1 MPKRADTAGD
11 GRDRIAP
18 AATESPQR
26 HPSEK
31 TINVGSAVSSGAA
44 DRKAQFTPALDPL
57 EMPRFQ
63 TLPLYNAS
71 DFPEPAIQAAL
82 EFDDPS
88 PAARAAA
95 AANVHAGRIGLSTV
109 RSELA
114 GVRDVMAQEGDSL
127 LPAMPSFDGPEL
139 SEADLSRLWLS
150 DPVQAFNRWMRSPTA
165 NGGKGY
171 GEASLNVYGS
181 MWGKFVRFCMQH
193 SASAALANE
202 GVIDQFL
209 ELLAVERLQLVAK
222 LSGSQAAKSR
232 DSGGIGRQARRY
244 LFILSRVQKHLKSLN
259 VRTDNPAQIL
269 LDRYEVEPER
279 PAPAAL
285 RKDSDDKLRS
295 KVKKL
300 RSASDNDWRALRD
313 YAIVDLV
320 VGSGLTS
327 LQIRSLQIGPD
338 HLRLKEEPPVVCPV
352 PARRGHAKPYP
363 VPLSREAAASLRE
376 WLDRR
381 AESRIAGDVLFPS
394 NAMGDPLSAAALYRA
409 VAQVIKDHP
418 ENKTDDAA
426 AHLGP
431 RTLRHTYA
439 ARQLR
444 AGRPLR
450 ILKDWL
456 GHRNISST
464 AVYKKI
470 VPDFEGYEPA

>member
-1 MPKRADTAGD
+1 MPKRANVSGD
-11 GRDRIAP
+11 DGHDRIALP
-18 AATESPQR
+18 AIDQPQR
-26 HPSEK
+26 PQPEK
-31 TINVGSAVSSGAA
+31 PRDVGSAAPKDAG
-44 DRKAQFTPALDPL
+44 DRRAQFTPSLDPL

-71 DFPEPAIQAAL
+71 DFPEPAIQGAF
-82 EFDDPS
+82 EFDEPS
-88 PAARAAA
+88 HASKAAA
-95 AANVHAGRIGLSTV
+95 AADVHMKQIGMAAV
-109 RSELA
+109 RRELA
-114 GVRDVMAQEGDSL
+114 DVRDVMAQEGEALALSGDESPEAYAE
-127 LPAMPSFDGPEL
+127 LP
-139 SEADLSRLWLS
+139 RLWVI
-150 DPVQAFNRWMRSPTA
+150 DPAVAFNRWLRAPTA
-165 NGGKGY
+165 NGGKGFSD
-171 GEASLNVYGS
+171 ESVKVYS
-181 MWGKFVRFCMQH
+181 AMWGKFVRFCVQH
-193 SASAALANE
+193 SSSAAQANE
-202 GVIDQFL
+202 GVLDQFL

-222 LSGSQAAKSR
+222 LSGTQVAKAR

-244 LFILSRVQKHLKSLN
+244 LSIISRIQKHLIDLN
-259 VRTDNPAQIL
+259 IRTDNPAAIL
-269 LDRYEVEPER
+269 LRRYEIEPER

-300 RSASDNDWRALRD
+300 RNASSDDWRALRD

-327 LQIRSLQIGPD
+327 RQIRSLEIGKE
-338 HLRLKEEPPVVCPV
+338 HLRLSEEPPVVCPV

-363 VPLSREAAASLRE
+363 VPLSREAAASLRD
-376 WLDRR
+376 WLGKR
-381 AESRIAGDVLFPS
+381 AEWMIAGDVLFPS
-394 NAMGDPLSAAALYRA
+394 NALGDPMSTAALYRA
-409 VAQVIKDHP
+409 VAQVIKDQP
-418 ENKTDDAA
+418 ESKTDDAA